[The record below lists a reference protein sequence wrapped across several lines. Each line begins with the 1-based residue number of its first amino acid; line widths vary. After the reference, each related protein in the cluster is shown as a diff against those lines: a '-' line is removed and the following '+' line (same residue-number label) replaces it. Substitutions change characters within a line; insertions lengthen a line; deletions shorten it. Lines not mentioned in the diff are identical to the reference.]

1 MAYQAMFRRRIR
13 QVWSV
18 MWTRLEGNDTSND
31 IVIVYRTMDMWKIF
45 NLKMHR
51 LIGIVEREIIAVWN
65 VVFVLFIG

>member
-1 MAYQAMFRRRIR
+1 MAYQAMFRRQIR

-18 MWTRLEGNDTSND
+18 MWTRLEENDTSND

-45 NLKMHR
+45 NLKVHR
-51 LIGIVEREIIAVWN
+51 LIGIVEREIIAIWN